1 MEDQKEKKRKV
12 TRKQTKKQSRILE
25 QTLFNVSLLDQNHID
40 SLRIAFNLMDAD
52 GSGEI
57 SPGELK
63 AVVNKFDS
71 QITDAELDDMVAEAD
86 EFGDGEIDFN
96 EFVGFMSERITKKKD
111 CEGFMKRVFD
121 YFDTE
126 GNELIG
132 LEGLKEMMNDNGE
145 KITDEELKN
154 MMEEGAYVNE
164 GKINFI
170 DFIRPMVFPADDN

>member
-1 MEDQKEKKRKV
+1 MND
-12 TRKQTKKQSRILE
+12 
-25 QTLFNVSLLDQNHID
+25 TLFNVSLLDQSHIE

-57 SPGELK
+57 DPGELK
-63 AVVNKFDS
+63 GVVNKFDD
-71 QITDAELDDMVAEAD
+71 QITDQELEDMVAEAD

-96 EFVGFMSERITKKKD
+96 EFVAFMSEKITKKKD

-132 LEGLKEMMNDNGE
+132 MEGLREMMNDNGE
-145 KITDEELKN
+145 KITEEELQN
-154 MMEEGAYVNE
+154 MMEEGAFVNE
-164 GKINFI
+164 GKLNFI
-170 DFIRPMVFPADDN
+170 DFLRPMVFPADDQ